1 MTPPAGW
8 TTGRRAVVFLFGA
21 YAGFQFMMTHWPK
34 LVVPGPGRPD
44 LIVHFAVFGLWN
56 ALLISCARFGP
67 ALSWRN
73 ITASTVLASVYAGV
87 DEGLQ
92 AIPVLRRVC
101 AWDDYGANV
110 AGIHLVAV
118 AALLLSWALR
128 RSSPHGG

>member
-1 MTPPAGW
+1 MTPGVGW
-8 TTGRRAVVFLFGA
+8 SAGRRAVVFVFGA

-44 LIVHFAVFGLWN
+44 LVVHFAVFGLWN
-56 ALLISCARFGP
+56 ALLIACARFGP

-73 ITASTVLASVYAGV
+73 ITASTVCASLYAGL

-92 AIPVLRRVC
+92 AIPALRRVC
-101 AWDDYGANV
+101 AWDDFGANV

-118 AALLLSWALR
+118 AALLLSMVFR
-128 RSSPHGG
+128 EETSHGR